1 MRKTVKKHFRIFDI
15 EKHEEW
21 LNKMSAEGWCLV
33 SVKNGKY
40 EFEQVPPGLFT
51 VRAELLENSAN
62 HRQSI
67 EYIEFIKS
75 TGAVYVGNSGKIAY
89 FRKIK
94 DNDFQLYSDKSSRI
108 NYYTRLIK
116 YFGGFAV
123 FCGFNLVFRLFFF
136 FEEWF
141 DIGKFDWAN
150 LIISVLWLA
159 LLIPFS
165 ITIAKVVKKRKRL
178 KKQQNLFE

>member
-1 MRKTVKKHFRIFDI
+1 MKKTVKKYFRIFDI

-51 VRAELLENSAN
+51 VRAEVLEKSAK
-62 HRQSI
+62 HRQSV
-67 EYIEFIKS
+67 EYIEFVKS
-75 TGAVYVGNSGKIAY
+75 TGAVYIGSSGNIAY

-94 DNDFQLYSDKSSRI
+94 DSDFQLYSDNSSRI

-116 YFGGFAV
+116 YFSGFSV
-123 FCGFNLVFRLFFF
+123 FCGLNLLFRLILLLVELFDLVEF
-136 FEEWF
+136 EWF
-141 DIGKFDWAN
+141 NFALSALWG
-150 LIISVLWLA
+150 VLFA
-159 LLIPFS
+159 PFL
-165 ITIAKVVKKRKRL
+165 ITIVKFVKKRREL